1 MHFKDKHV
9 KQIVDQLMEDFDET
23 MEHSRDW
30 DPAWDEATKQV
41 KVDGEWKDLPLME
54 CLEELEKVVMKEFV
68 KRIILER
75 L

>member
-1 MHFKDKHV
+1 MEFKDKYV
-9 KQIVDQLMEDFDET
+9 KQIVDQMMEDFDET

-30 DPAWDEATKQV
+30 DPAWDEATKHV

-54 CLEELEKVVMKEFV
+54 CLEELEKVVMKQFI